1 MAKKNYSK
9 AERLSFKKGMQAQ
22 YNKEHPLLKYVG
34 YTFHQTYNEDGTKFG
49 NGYSGKKFGFK
60 TKKEAMAYAKSVND
74 VNKSNNA
81 RVLSAAKSKKVNTYR
96 SEDCTTQVGKWE
108 KVKPYRE

>member
-1 MAKKNYSK
+1 M
-9 AERLSFKKGMQAQ
+9 LKG
-22 YNKEHPLLKYVG
+22 
-34 YTFHQTYNEDGTKFG
+34 
-49 NGYSGKKFGFK
+49 
-60 TKKEAMAYAKSVND
+60 VND